1 MTFTVKAAFA
11 LALST
16 LVATPAIAHGFTK
29 PQHGGIVTTSGETV
43 FELVAKPAGTQLY
56 VIDDDEPVNAVS
68 MTATLSTEIGGGLKT
83 VALKPAAGN
92 RFDGPALKLKPG
104 AKVAVMVIDKASKA
118 RLGGTFIV
126 K

>member
-1 MTFTVKAAFA
+1 MKFTINAVLA
-11 LALST
+11 LALSA
-16 LVATPAIAHGFTK
+16 LISAPVVAHGFTK
-29 PQHGGIVTTSGETV
+29 PQHGGIVTTSGETL

-56 VIDDDEPVNAVS
+56 VIDDDEPVAAS
-68 MTATLSTEIGGGLKT
+68 GMTATLSTQVGGGVKT
-83 VALKPAAGN
+83 IPLKPAAGN

-118 RLGGTFIV
+118 RLGGTFVI